1 MTSVSAF
8 TNSPTGGSWR
18 YHQRIVGLLVKAGAD
33 VNLADRDGV
42 KPLEHARSRG
52 YREIEA
58 ILASAG
64 AR

>member
-1 MTSVSAF
+1 
-8 TNSPTGGSWR
+8 
-18 YHQRIVGLLVKAGAD
+18 LVKAGAD
-33 VNLADRDGV
+33 VDLADRDGV
-42 KPLEHARSRG
+42 KPLQHARSRG